1 MSISTATEI
10 AMPNVLIADDQ
21 HTVLEAL
28 RMLLKTQGYA
38 TELVTSPAGLLSAVG
53 SHDFDVVL
61 LDLNYT
67 LDTTSGHEGLELLSR
82 IQTLDENLPLVVMT
96 AWGSMDLAIEA
107 MRRGASDFIQKP
119 WDNQQVLHTLER
131 QIERRRKSKAEKRQ
145 YKLETE
151 QIGELKELHQ
161 HLFPREMPEVEGI
174 EIAADTRSAR
184 DVGGDFFHWE
194 KCGNK
199 LAVAIA
205 DVAGKGLPAALL
217 MSNLQG
223 TIKPLMREAATP
235 AKTCEKV
242 NTAIC
247 DVTVLGKFIALF
259 YALIDPGAH
268 TLTFT
273 NAGHNPSLLVR
284 ANGSVEKLSAGGA
297 VLGHFPNWQY
307 VEQTVA
313 FHPGDRLLM
322 FTDGVNEACNAA
334 EEDFGDDRI
343 ADIALQYPQVS
354 AAALHGVVRQAVTT
368 HCDGKFQDDATL
380 VVVAAK

>member
-1 MSISTATEI
+1 
-10 AMPNVLIADDQ
+10 MPNVLIADDQ

-28 RMLLKTQGYA
+28 RMLLKTQGYR
-38 TELVTSPAGLLSAVG
+38 TELVSTPGSLLSAIE
-53 SHDFDVVL
+53 SRDFDVVL

-82 IQTLDENLPLVVMT
+82 IQALDENLPLVVMT

-131 QIERRRKSKAEKRQ
+131 QIERRRKNKAERQQ

-161 HLFPREMPEVEGI
+161 HLFPREMPQIPGI
-174 EIAADTRSAR
+174 EIAAGTRAAR
-184 DVGGDFFHWE
+184 DVGGDFFHLE

-217 MSNLQG
+217 MANLQG
-223 TIKPLMREAATP
+223 TIKPLMREAASP
-235 AKTCEKV
+235 GRTCERV

-247 DVTVLGKFIALF
+247 DVTVLGKFIAAF
-259 YALIDPGAH
+259 YAVIDPDAH

-273 NAGHNPSLLVR
+273 NAGHNPPLLVR
-284 ANGSVEKLSAGGA
+284 ADGSVEKLSAGGA

-307 VEQTVA
+307 SEHTVA
-313 FHPGDRLLM
+313 FEPGDRLLL
-322 FTDGVNEACNAA
+322 FTDGVNEACNAD
-334 EEDFGDDRI
+334 EEDFGDERI
-343 ADIALQYPQVS
+343 AEVARQYHEADAV
-354 AAALHGVVRQAVTT
+354 ALHEVITQAVTQ
-368 HCDGKFQDDATL
+368 HCDGQFEDDATL

>member
-1 MSISTATEI
+1 
-10 AMPNVLIADDQ
+10 MPNVLIADDQ

-28 RMLLKTQGYA
+28 RMLLKTEGYR
-38 TELVTSPAGLLSAVG
+38 TELVSSPGSLLKAIE

-82 IQTLDENLPLVVMT
+82 IQALDENLPLVVMT

-119 WDNQQVLHTLER
+119 WDNQQVLHTLRR
-131 QIERRRKSKAEKRQ
+131 QIERRQKNRAERHQ
-145 YKLETE
+145 HKLENE

-161 HLFPREMPEVEGI
+161 HLFPREMPQVPGI
-174 EIAADTRSAR
+174 EIAAGTRAAR
-184 DVGGDFFHWE
+184 DVGGDFFHLE

-217 MSNLQG
+217 MANLQG
-223 TIKPLMREAATP
+223 TIKPLMGKAAPP
-235 AKTCEKV
+235 ARTCDRV

-259 YALIDPGAH
+259 YAIIDPDAH

-284 ANGSVEKLSAGGA
+284 RDGTVEKLSAGGA

-307 VEQTVA
+307 SEHTVTFA
-313 FHPGDRLLM
+313 PGDRLLL
-322 FTDGVNEACNAA
+322 FTDGVNEACNAD
-334 EEDFGDDRI
+334 EEDFGDERMAEI
-343 ADIALQYPQVS
+343 AKQYPELD
-354 AAALHGVVRQAVTT
+354 AAALHEVITQAVTK
-368 HCDGKFQDDATL
+368 HCDGRFQDDATL

>member
-1 MSISTATEI
+1 MTTT
-10 AMPNVLIADDQ
+10 MPNVLIADDQ

-28 RMLLKTQGYA
+28 RMLLKTEGYR
-38 TELVTSPAGLLSAVG
+38 TELVSSPGSLLKAIE

-82 IQTLDENLPLVVMT
+82 IQALDENLPLVVMT
-96 AWGSMDLAIEA
+96 AWGSMDLAVEA

-119 WDNQQVLHTLER
+119 WDNQQVLHTLRR
-131 QIERRRKSKAEKRQ
+131 QIARRQKTKAERHQ
-145 YKLETE
+145 HQLEDE

-161 HLFPREMPEVEGI
+161 HLFPREMPQMPGI
-174 EIAADTRSAR
+174 EIAAGTRAAR
-184 DVGGDFFHWE
+184 DVGGDFFHLD
-194 KCGNK
+194 KCGDK

-217 MSNLQG
+217 MANLQG
-223 TIKPLMREAATP
+223 TIKPLMREAASP
-235 AKTCEKV
+235 ARTCERV

-259 YALIDPGAH
+259 YAVIEPDAH
-268 TLTFT
+268 NLTFT
-273 NAGHNPSLLVR
+273 NAGHNPALLVR
-284 ANGSVEKLSAGGA
+284 RDGSVEKLSAGGA

-307 VEQTVA
+307 GEQTIA
-313 FHPGDRLLM
+313 FTAGDRLLL
-322 FTDGVNEACNAA
+322 FTDGVNEACNAD
-334 EEDFGDDRI
+334 EQDFGDERMAEI
-343 ADIALQYPQVS
+343 ARQYPELD
-354 AAALHGVVRQAVTT
+354 AAGLHEIITHAVTQ
-368 HCDGKFQDDATL
+368 HCDGRFQDDATL

>member
-1 MSISTATEI
+1 
-10 AMPNVLIADDQ
+10 MPNVLIADDQ

-28 RMLLKTQGYA
+28 RMLLKTEGYR
-38 TELVTSPAGLLSAVG
+38 TELVSSPGSLLKAIE

-82 IQTLDENLPLVVMT
+82 IQALDENLPLVVMT

-119 WDNQQVLHTLER
+119 WDNQQVLHTLRR
-131 QIERRRKSKAEKRQ
+131 QIERRQKNRAERHQ
-145 YKLETE
+145 HQLENE

-161 HLFPREMPEVEGI
+161 HLFPREMPQVPGI
-174 EIAADTRSAR
+174 EIAAGTRAAR
-184 DVGGDFFHWE
+184 DVGGDFFHLE

-217 MSNLQG
+217 MANLQG
-223 TIKPLMREAATP
+223 TIKPLMREAASP
-235 AKTCEKV
+235 ARTCERV
-242 NTAIC
+242 NIAIC
-247 DVTVLGKFIALF
+247 DVTVLGKFIAAF
-259 YALIDPGAH
+259 YAVIDPDVH

-273 NAGHNPSLLVR
+273 NAGHNPALLIR
-284 ANGSVEKLSAGGA
+284 ADGAVEKLNAGGA

-307 VEQTVA
+307 GEQTISFA
-313 FHPGDRLLM
+313 PGDRLLL
-322 FTDGVNEACNAA
+322 FTDGVNEACNAD
-334 EEDFGDDRI
+334 EQDFGDERMAEI
-343 ADIALQYPQVS
+343 AKQYRELD
-354 AAALHGVVRQAVTT
+354 AAALHEIITQTVTQ
-368 HCDGKFQDDATL
+368 HCDGRFQDDATL